1 MAELDLKDESDKSVL
16 ARLVRRIAR
25 LLSGNGCKQNCL
37 FIGKGAK
44 LVRVGEVPSEKN
56 VFQKLLFSA

>member
-44 LVRVGEVPSEKN
+44 LVRVGEVPSEKMY
-56 VFQKLLFSA
+56 FKSFSA

>member
-16 ARLVRRIAR
+16 ARLVRRTAR

-37 FIGKGAK
+37 FIGK

-56 VFQKLLFSA
+56 VFQKFSA

>member
-37 FIGKGAK
+37 FIGK
-44 LVRVGEVPSEKN
+44 LVRVGEVPSEKMF
-56 VFQKLLFSA
+56 VKSCFFSA